1 MDRTLPLVSLSEIEL
16 RLGYNR
22 STILRWEKS
31 KLIREGVHFFRPGKG
46 HRRYDVPAMVDF
58 VENNSREEVD
68 RSAEA
73 LNLLRAIA
81 LSAQTAEDNQ
91 CLVPT
96 ILIDAIRTI
105 LRVKRSKA

>member
-1 MDRTLPLVSLSEIEL
+1 MDSTLPLVSLSEIEL

-31 KLIREGVHFFRPGKG
+31 KLIKEGVHFFRPGRG

-81 LSAQTAEDNQ
+81 LSAQPTENNQ

>member
-1 MDRTLPLVSLSEIEL
+1 MDSTLPLVSLSEIEL

-31 KLIREGVHFFRPGKG
+31 KLIKEGVHFFRPGRG

-73 LNLLRAIA
+73 LNLLRAIS

>member
-31 KLIREGVHFFRPGKG
+31 KLIKEGVHFFRPGKG

-58 VENNSREEVD
+58 VENNSREEID

-81 LSAQTAEDNQ
+81 LSAQPSENNQ

-96 ILIDAIRTI
+96 ILIDAIRNL
-105 LRVKRSKA
+105 LRVKRPKP